1 VQRAMHRESIS
12 WTHLILLSRRFH
24 STKDTQL
31 NTKPYIFNYIHPRIY
46 SRYIHAYSTYFHI
59 EMSCIGYSMSVVYFY
74 SFDQIK
80 RCKTDEFVGL
90 EWNNPTRPEATNL
103 LNIYRAVSGQS
114 REDIEEQVKTLSWSS
129 FKPLLADAV
138 VEHLQPIQKK
148 YQVGRGHLGWN
159 TIRVVLQI
167 RGEPRMCINLST

>member
-1 VQRAMHRESIS
+1 
-12 WTHLILLSRRFH
+12 
-24 STKDTQL
+24 
-31 NTKPYIFNYIHPRIY
+31 
-46 SRYIHAYSTYFHI
+46 
-59 EMSCIGYSMSVVYFY
+59 MSCIGFSMSVVYFL
-74 SFDQIK
+74 SSDQIK